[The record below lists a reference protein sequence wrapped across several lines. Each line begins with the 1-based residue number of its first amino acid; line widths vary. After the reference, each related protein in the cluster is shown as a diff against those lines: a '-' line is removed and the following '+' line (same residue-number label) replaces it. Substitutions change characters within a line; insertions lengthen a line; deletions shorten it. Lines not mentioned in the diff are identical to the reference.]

1 MMVDWKGTHREPEIL
16 SENIE
21 AEKVVLELRIVS
33 SLFQF
38 QGHFPSQ
45 PVLPGVAQLDWAVR
59 YGMRFFKLSLSVKE
73 VSQLKYRHFIIPDI
87 DIILE
92 LNLRPQTKSIAF
104 IYKSEDKFF
113 SSGII
118 GLKEE

>member
-1 MMVDWKGTHREPEIL
+1 MMVAWKGAHREPEIL

-33 SLFQF
+33 TLFQF

-45 PVLPGVAQLDWAVR
+45 LVLPGVAQLDWAVR
-59 YGMRFFKLSLSVKE
+59 YGMRFFKLSLPVKE
-73 VSQLKYRHFIIPDI
+73 VLQLKYRHFIIPDI

-92 LNLRPQTKSIAF
+92 LNFRPHTKSIAF
-104 IYKSEDKFF
+104 IYKSADKIF
-113 SSGII
+113 SSGTI
-118 GLKEE
+118 GLKEV